1 MALQY
6 STTLR
11 NNQLDQIEITIGT
24 APVLEL
30 RTGSPPAT
38 AASADTGTL
47 LCSITLPSDWMAA
60 ASAGSKSML
69 GTWSG
74 SGASAA
80 GSGTAA
86 GYFRI
91 KDSGAT
97 TCHMQ
102 GTVTGAGSGGDMTL
116 DNNSI
121 ANGQTVGVTSFS
133 ITRGNA

>member
-1 MALQY
+1 MGLQY

-11 NNQLDQIEITIGT
+11 NNQLDQIETTLGT
-24 APVLEL
+24 GPILSL
-30 RTGSPPAT
+30 FSGSPPAN
-38 AASADTGTL
+38 AAAADSGTL
-47 LCSITLPSDWMAA
+47 LCSITLPSDWMGN
-60 ASAGSKSML
+60 ASNGSKSMA

-74 SGASAA
+74 TGASGA

-91 KDSGAT
+91 KDSSNT

-102 GTVTGAGSGGDMTL
+102 GTVTGAGGGGDLTL

-121 ANGQTVGVTSFS
+121 ANGQTVSVTSFT